1 MEPLEVLGVTA
12 NIIAIVDLSAKIASL
27 CVQYSLAVKDA
38 KNDIE
43 RLRGEVNSVT
53 DVLREVE
60 RLLQGP
66 DSARLSA
73 SQKLRDALKD
83 CFSQLTELKK
93 RLHPGKTRK
102 AMSRIGVR
110 ALKWP
115 FQSKEVDKVVRNLE
129 RCKQTVSLALQVDQT
144 VLILGI
150 DQKIDLAKLPSA
162 KGAAFDSHLDE
173 HDARCLP
180 DTRVDLRRQIA
191 EWAEDKQGK
200 CIFWLNGMAGTGK
213 STVSRTVAQS
223 FADKGQLGA
232 SFFFKRGEG
241 DRGNAARFFTTIAA
255 QLVTKVPGV
264 IPYIRKAID
273 GDPAI
278 SEKTLKEQF
287 EKLILQP
294 LSEMKRVPPQASKL
308 VIVVDA
314 LDECERE
321 GDIRT
326 ILRLLPQT
334 KDVRS
339 VCLRIFVTSRPEL
352 PIRLGF
358 KDMSGG
364 TYQDLVL
371 HEIPKATIEHDVSAF
386 LKHELTRI
394 RAEHSKIRPQHLL
407 SPDWPGESNIQAL
420 VEMAI
425 PLFIFAATVCR
436 FVGDQRGNPKKRL
449 GSILEYQTASW
460 ASKLDRTYLPILEQL
475 LLDQDEAEKESR
487 AREFREVVG
496 AVVLLADPLS
506 IISLA
511 SLLNIPE
518 EDVTC
523 SLDSLHSVLSIPT
536 DRDAPVRL
544 LHLSFRDFLLDPQK
558 RGKSPF
564 WIDEAK
570 THERIVSK
578 CLQLLSRPNYLKENI
593 CGLRAPG
600 TLRTEIDSRTIDDCL
615 PADVRYASRYWV
627 HHLEQ
632 SNGRICDGDQVH
644 VFLKEHFLHW
654 LEALS
659 LMGDAS
665 RSIGMVDTLRSVLE
679 VKFSRQ
685 LKVLVRY

>member
-1 MEPLEVLGVTA
+1 MEPLGVTA

-27 CVQYSLAVKDA
+27 CVQYPLAVKDA

-53 DVLREVE
+53 DVLRGVE
-60 RLLQGP
+60 RLLYRP
-66 DSARLSA
+66 DSAQLSA

-83 CFSQLTELKK
+83 CFTQLTELKK
-93 RLHPGKTRK
+93 GLDPGKTRK
-102 AMSRIGVR
+102 AMSRFGVR

-115 FQSKEVDKVVRNLE
+115 FESKEVDKVVRNLE

-144 VLILGI
+144 ALILGI
-150 DQKIDLAKLPSA
+150 NQKIDLAKLPSA
-162 KGAAFDSHLDE
+162 KGASFDSHLDE

-180 DTRVDLRRQIA
+180 NTRVNLRRQIA
-191 EWAEDKQGK
+191 EWVEDRQGR

-213 STVSRTVAQS
+213 STFSRTIAQS

-241 DRGNAARFFTTIAA
+241 DHGNAARFFTTIAA
-255 QLVTKVPGV
+255 QLVIKVPGL
-264 IPYIRKAID
+264 IPCIREAID
-273 GDPAI
+273 ADPAI

-314 LDECERE
+314 LDE
-321 GDIRT
+321 
-326 ILRLLPQT
+326 
-334 KDVRS
+334 
-339 VCLRIFVTSRPEL
+339 PEL

-371 HEIPKATIEHDVSAF
+371 HEIPKATIEHDISAF
-386 LKHELTRI
+386 LKHEFTEI

-449 GSILEYQTASW
+449 ASILEYQTASW

-518 EDVTC
+518 EDVNC

-536 DRDAPVRL
+536 NRDAPVRL

-570 THERIVSK
+570 THERIASK
-578 CLQLLSRPNYLKENI
+578 CLQLLSRPNCLKENVAESRDFVSAPPTR
-593 CGLRAPG
+593 GLQMLA
-600 TLRTEIDSRTIDDCL
+600 
-615 PADVRYASRYWV
+615 
-627 HHLEQ
+627 
-632 SNGRICDGDQVH
+632 
-644 VFLKEHFLHW
+644 
-654 LEALS
+654 
-659 LMGDAS
+659 
-665 RSIGMVDTLRSVLE
+665 
-679 VKFSRQ
+679 
-685 LKVLVRY
+685 